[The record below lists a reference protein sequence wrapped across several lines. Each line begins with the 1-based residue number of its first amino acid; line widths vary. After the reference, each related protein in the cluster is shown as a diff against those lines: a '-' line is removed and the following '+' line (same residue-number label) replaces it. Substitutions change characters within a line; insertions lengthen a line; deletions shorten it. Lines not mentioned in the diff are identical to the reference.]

1 MSFQDIADQRLLS
14 SVKDALG
21 ELEWDVEMDSYLSIE
36 VPAHLEGI
44 LTLMIRRGLEPALV
58 MALFNVFRAR
68 PLERALL
75 AWDVLNGA
83 LLGAEDRELGQ
94 QMFKELGP
102 LKQLGATRT
111 AAVPRDRVTALID
124 AARPGQDV
132 DPVPLLDDFLGTPSL
147 AALVAL
153 TSIRKTLADDDPFVE
168 ATIAHAK
175 KLALA
180 HLPSLA
186 IGFMQILWDRF
197 HVDSALHLMVEL
209 ALDHD
214 LLDSLP
220 EMTTDDEHT
229 LARRAYV
236 AVRSRLNTYDVLE
249 ATMELAAAEEF
260 AAVKNS
266 ADPSL
271 ILARAELALLT
282 NKRFDESAI
291 QLINAIAPPDS
302 GWRYAVR
309 IRESMIIATKPHLAA
324 GAVQAFIP
332 KFGNDV
338 RLWRRAGR
346 HAEARTRLL
355 KMLSRELRYVS
366 HEPEV
371 WRAVGF
377 FSKDA
382 GPIKTEIQQRLRTQL
397 GAALGA

>member
-1 MSFQDIADQRLLS
+1 MSFEDIADQRLLS
-14 SVKDALG
+14 SVMDALG
-21 ELEWDVEMDSYLSIE
+21 ELDWDVEMDSYLSID

-58 MALFNVFRAR
+58 SAMFNLFPAR

-83 LLGAEDRELGQ
+83 LLGLEDRELGQ
-94 QMFKELGP
+94 RMFKELAP
-102 LKQLGATRT
+102 LRQLGATRA
-111 AAVPRDRVTALID
+111 AAVPRDRVPALID

-132 DPVPLLDDFLGTPSL
+132 DPAPLLDDFLGTPSL

-153 TSIRKTLADDDPFVE
+153 TAIRQRLAEDDTFVE

-186 IGFMQILWDRF
+186 IAFLQILWDRF
-197 HVDSALHLMVEL
+197 HVESALHLMIEL

-214 LLDSLP
+214 VLDSLP
-220 EMTTDDEHT
+220 EMTGDDDGT
-229 LARRAYV
+229 LQRRAYV
-236 AVRSRLNTYDVLE
+236 AVRSKLNTYDVLE
-249 ATMELAAAEEF
+249 ATMELAAAEQ
-260 AAVKNS
+260 APAVKSS
-266 ADPSL
+266 ADPS
-271 ILARAELALLT
+271 IVLARAELALLT
-282 NKRFDESAI
+282 NKRFDESAVE
-291 QLINAIAPPDS
+291 LIKAIAPPDS

-309 IRESMIIATKPHLAA
+309 IRESSNILTKPHLAA
-324 GAVQAFIP
+324 GAVQTFIP

-346 HAEARTRLL
+346 HPEARARLL
-355 KMLSRELRYVS
+355 KMLSREVRFVA

-377 FSKDA
+377 FSRDA
-382 GPIKTEIQQRLRTQL
+382 EPIKAEVLQRLKTQL
-397 GAALGA
+397 GAALDA